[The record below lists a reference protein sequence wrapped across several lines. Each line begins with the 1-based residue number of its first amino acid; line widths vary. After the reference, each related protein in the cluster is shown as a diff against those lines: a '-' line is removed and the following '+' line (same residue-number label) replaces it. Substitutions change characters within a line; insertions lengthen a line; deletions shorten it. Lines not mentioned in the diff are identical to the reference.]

1 MWWRCLEVV
10 TSCPTAP
17 LPTSPHFCERD
28 VTLCKTLKLV
38 SRNTVRHRFTMR
50 ETTLLL
56 MLVCLLLGL
65 SQAARQ
71 GQDIRCGACRALVD
85 EMEWAISQIDPKKMI
100 QTGSF
105 RINPDGSQSIREV
118 PLARSEGN
126 LLELM
131 ESVCERM
138 EDYGESTDS
147 STDRKSYIRVK
158 SRSGEPMDLS
168 EAALDSRVTASLRF
182 ACETIVEQNE
192 DEIIEFFAHET
203 DNVKDKLCSKR
214 TDLCDHALKM
224 PHDEL

>member
-1 MWWRCLEVV
+1 
-10 TSCPTAP
+10 
-17 LPTSPHFCERD
+17 
-28 VTLCKTLKLV
+28 
-38 SRNTVRHRFTMR
+38 MR
-50 ETTLLL
+50 EAVVLLASWL
-56 MLVCLLLGL
+56 FACLLLSCG
-65 SQAARQ
+65 QAARQ
-71 GQDIRCGACRALVD
+71 GQDVRCGACRALVD
-85 EMEWAISQIDPKKMI
+85 EMEWAISQVDPKKMI

-126 LLELM
+126 LLDLM

-138 EDYGESTDS
+138 EDYGERIDS
-147 STDRKSYIRVK
+147 STNRKSYVRIK
-158 SRSGEPMDLS
+158 SRSGEAMDLS
-168 EAALDSRVTASLRF
+168 EASLDSRVTATLKF